1 MPLRPG
7 SLGPLIKTAIFTV
20 LVPGTVGIYIPY
32 RLLARSERTWDLG
45 AFRYL
50 GLIPIALG
58 AAIYLWCAWDFAV
71 AGRGTPAPMD
81 PPKELVA
88 RGLYR
93 WVRNPMYVGVLSVV
107 LGQALLFGAPVVAE
121 YAVVAF
127 AFFHLFVLLY
137 EEPTLGAKFG
147 DSYARYRRSV
157 PRWLPRRPA
166 PIPLS

>member
-20 LVPGTVGIYIPY
+20 LVPGVVGLYIPY
-32 RLLARSERTWDLG
+32 RLLGRTDLG

-58 AAIYLWCAWDFAV
+58 AAIYFWCAWDFAV
-71 AGRGTPAPMD
+71 AGRGTPAPID

-107 LGQALLFGAPVVAE
+107 LGQALLFGSPIVAE
-121 YAVVAF
+121 YAVLAF
-127 AFFHLFVLLY
+127 AFFHLFVVLY

-147 DSYARYRRSV
+147 EGYALYRRTV

-166 PIPLS
+166 PIPPS